1 MFDYSKMFDLSGR
14 RALVIGGASG
24 IGQASALGLAAHGA
38 EVVVADVNVA
48 LAEETVDEIKKSG
61 GKAAAMK
68 IDMRD
73 KANIEAA
80 AQSLGALDALVVT
93 PSINVRKPLL
103 DLTDEEFD
111 RVVDLNLKGVF
122 RVLRAFAPPMAARG
136 KGSIVAFS
144 SVRAQ
149 VVEPGQ
155 GVYAATKAGTL
166 QMIRA
171 LAAELGTSGR
181 APQRRRA
188 GRGRDAADQA
198 DHRERGLVSRLRRQ
212 IDAEALGQTRP
223 RWPARWCSFAP
234 TQVPTSPAL
243 ICWSTAVGRLR
254 MVASLRRCRKRQGE
268 GQGPRDLSSRAQR
281 SDPAARAGRR
291 RRRHPADLVRDR
303 QTTLGDAQRQGA
315 ANRCPLRAHART
327 RFAGL
332 PLRAR

>member
-48 LAEETVDEIKKSG
+48 LAEETVHEIRKIG
-61 GKAAAMK
+61 GKAVTMK

-73 KANIEAA
+73 KASIEAA
-80 AQSLGALDALVVT
+80 AEELGALDALVVT

-103 DLTDEEFD
+103 DITDEEFD
-111 RVVDLNLKGVF
+111 RVIDLNLKGVF
-122 RVLRAFAPPMAARG
+122 RVLRAFAPAMAARG

-171 LAAELGTSGR
+171 LAAELGPSGVRLNAVAPGVVETPLTKPIIENEAWYR
-181 APQRRRA
+181 AYAEKSMLKRWASPAEMA
-188 GRGRDAADQA
+188 GAVVFLCADASSYVTGSYLLVDGGWTAADG
-198 DHRERGLVSRLRRQ
+198 R
-212 IDAEALGQTRP
+212 
-223 RWPARWCSFAP
+223 FAP
-234 TQVPTSPAL
+234 PLP
-243 ICWSTAVGRLR
+243 
-254 MVASLRRCRKRQGE
+254 KRDG
-268 GQGPRDLSSRAQR
+268 
-281 SDPAARAGRR
+281 
-291 RRRHPADLVRDR
+291 
-303 QTTLGDAQRQGA
+303 
-315 ANRCPLRAHART
+315 
-327 RFAGL
+327 
-332 PLRAR
+332 